1 MEQDT
6 FERIIGEIVAW
17 EQRPCLVISANAEI
31 LQDPM
36 LHQRLAA
43 LQAYGIA
50 GSTVL
55 LTNGQFLGEDAAVA
69 ILNAGIG
76 RLIIGFDGASREV
89 YEAHRVRCN
98 YDRVLNNIRRFVEI
112 RGTRAFRTV
121 IELKFV
127 RTRKNA
133 HEVPAAFD
141 LFRGI
146 LDHEIDRFHDALAVD
161 WSDGMG
167 QTPDYYYVENG
178 RGRRLTKC
186 DYFENGMQ
194 IHSDGKVAACCWDY
208 NLTISSGGLGDLST
222 SSLMSVWTGTR
233 RAILRGKLGR
243 DEDTPD
249 KCRTCIMLH
258 EAAPP
263 ADALMKLPAE
273 FLEARGP
280 TSFVYRF
287 AA

>member
-17 EQRPCLVISANAEI
+17 EQRPCLVISANAAEI

-55 LTNGQFLGEDAAVA
+55 LTNGRFLGEDAAVA

-112 RGTRAFRTV
+112 RRTAR
-121 IELKFV
+121 V
-127 RTRKNA
+127 R
-133 HEVPAAFD
+133 
-141 LFRGI
+141 
-146 LDHEIDRFHDALAVD
+146 DR
-161 WSDGMG
+161 
-167 QTPDYYYVENG
+167 Y
-178 RGRRLTKC
+178 RTKVRP
-186 DYFENGMQ
+186 
-194 IHSDGKVAACCWDY
+194 HPK
-208 NLTISSGGLGDLST
+208 
-222 SSLMSVWTGTR
+222 
-233 RAILRGKLGR
+233 K
-243 DEDTPD
+243 
-249 KCRTCIMLH
+249 RT
-258 EAAPP
+258 
-263 ADALMKLPAE
+263 
-273 FLEARGP
+273 
-280 TSFVYRF
+280 
-287 AA
+287 